1 MEIKSLLALL
11 VFAIIFEASFQLKE
25 VNFNIIDQ
33 YIEELMTESTAEIPV
48 WNIEKAKAGKKS
60 GWDYIDG
67 CMIMALLEI
76 YATTKEEKYLEFA
89 DYYEDIRI
97 SDDGSIDGYNKE

>member
-1 MEIKSLLALL
+1 MSIQLSLFLFL
-11 VFAIIFEASFQLKE
+11 VLFAFTSQLESK
-25 VNFNIIDQ
+25 VDFAIIDQ

-67 CMIMALLEI
+67 CMIMALLEF
-76 YATTKEEKYLEFA
+76 YSTTKEPK
-89 DYYEDIRI
+89 
-97 SDDGSIDGYNKE
+97 